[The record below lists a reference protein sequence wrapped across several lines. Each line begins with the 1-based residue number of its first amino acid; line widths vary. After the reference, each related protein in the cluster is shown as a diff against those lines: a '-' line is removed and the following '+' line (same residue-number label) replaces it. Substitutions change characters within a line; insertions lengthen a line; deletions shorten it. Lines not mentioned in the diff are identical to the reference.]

1 MYRTKNCQ
9 ISLKI
14 INKPSKYNKFLNALL
29 PIRFIKVNTL
39 QIAIFLN
46 YMKDI
51 NDNYQDY
58 TI

>member
-1 MYRTKNCQ
+1 MH
-9 ISLKI
+9 
-14 INKPSKYNKFLNALL
+14 FL
-29 PIRFIKVNTL
+29 PIRISKVNTL
-39 QIAIFLN
+39 QIAFFLN